1 MGALALAAA
10 LLTPAAVAPAGA
22 ATVPPP
28 SATPTPTVTS
38 TPAPTQSRPPAQDPL
53 AFTVTRTFS
62 YGPRARQRMDVW
74 WQPDGVRRPAVFVL
88 HGGWWS
94 GGDKKYMTAVTKS
107 YAELGYTVFN
117 LNYRLSSDAAW
128 PAQRSDTLA
137 AIALARKHADYFS
150 FDPNRYVIVGF
161 SAGGHIATS
170 VGTYKDGVPGLRGV
184 VGISP
189 VVSPLTAYSDG
200 DQGADFDQRKL
211 RQSAIALA
219 GGCLPT
225 GRCARVWSSMEV
237 PWHASAHDAPVLSV
251 HSEEE
256 FVPAYQSELLKE
268 QLAQV
273 GVPMDI
279 RVVPGFYHSSPLYRE
294 PGVAQGV
301 QEWIAGKL
309 GTPTPATPATPGRS
323 RSVAS
328 EPPSPRE
335 VAWREPAAH

>member
-1 MGALALAAA
+1 MGALALAAV
-10 LLTPAAVAPAGA
+10 LLAPAAVSPAAAVSAP
-22 ATVPPP
+22 
-28 SATPTPTVTS
+28 TPTPTPSPTA
-38 TPAPTQSRPPAQDPL
+38 TPSPSPSQSRPPAQDPL
-53 AFTVTRTFS
+53 ALTVKRTFS
-62 YGPRARQRMDVW
+62 YGTKASQRMDAW

-94 GGDKKYMTAVTKS
+94 GGDKKYMTSVTKS
-107 YAELGYTVFN
+107 YAEMGYTVFN
-117 LNYRLSSDAAW
+117 LNYRLSSEAAW
-128 PAQRSDTLA
+128 PAQRRDTLA

-150 FDPNRYVIVGF
+150 FDANRYVIVGF

-200 DQGADFDQRKL
+200 DEGATFDQRKL

-251 HSEEE
+251 HSADE
-256 FVPAYQSELLKE
+256 FVPAYQSELLKQ

-273 GVPMDI
+273 GVPMEI
-279 RVVPGFYHSSPLYRE
+279 RVMPGYYHSSPLYRE
-294 PGVAQGV
+294 PGVAEGV

-309 GTPTPATPATPGRS
+309 GQPAPTMPGRS
-323 RSVAS
+323 GAAASDLSSLRKVAVRK
-328 EPPSPRE
+328 PT
-335 VAWREPAAH
+335 AH